1 MFRPT
6 FMACLLTRCSEMQ
19 FAAISATVSAR
30 VPTKHH
36 RTSLL
41 KWSSAVSPKK
51 HILSP
56 APRVLQWA
64 AKMAKKRVVEK
75 EFPLHPDANL
85 KSLNTLVNPA
95 SMTAHHEQNT
105 LLGVGGEVAQRVYV
119 LGCRDHLHMLMQA
132 DFVIG
137 DGTFA
142 SAPNISFQNC
152 SIVIQVSGSNVV
164 VLDCLL
170 MCTTR
175 CSTSSYNLF
184 HSPRV
189 YLKPFLLLFPHLRG
203 QIASTTWIVDN
214 ESAVVGFLQSRHAVV
229 SSFYFH
235 FGQAVFRRLN
245 EIGLR
250 QKFHEMTSLAFLPP
264 TDILEACP
272 ALKLHFQ
279 HDELPWAR
287 YFETTWVG
295 ARAGGESWCCGSSD
309 SCPVPTISLVSP
321 G

>member
-203 QIASTTWIVDN
+203 QIASTT
-214 ESAVVGFLQSRHAVV
+214 
-229 SSFYFH
+229 
-235 FGQAVFRRLN
+235 
-245 EIGLR
+245 
-250 QKFHEMTSLAFLPP
+250 
-264 TDILEACP
+264 
-272 ALKLHFQ
+272 
-279 HDELPWAR
+279 
-287 YFETTWVG
+287 
-295 ARAGGESWCCGSSD
+295 
-309 SCPVPTISLVSP
+309 
-321 G
+321 